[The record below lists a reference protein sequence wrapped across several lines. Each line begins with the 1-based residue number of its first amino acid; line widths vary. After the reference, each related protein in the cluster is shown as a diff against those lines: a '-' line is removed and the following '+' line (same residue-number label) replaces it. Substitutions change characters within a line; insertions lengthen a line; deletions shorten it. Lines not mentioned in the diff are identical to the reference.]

1 MICIMMYK
9 QNEEYQILKCHVFV
23 HASKALYQLYNLRM
37 SHHETTHS
45 RHILQLNLL
54 ASICVNIAVRTIST
68 NEKCGVLKTW
78 LARNKLQKLR
88 THHANWHRF
97 VLLSSTMLILLC
109 WCSTLLHSFSHT
121 LCGVSFLVEL
131 QQTISAQNPIPAW
144 KNMPM
149 MAIIASLPLAISAL
163 SFLVFSAGS
172 EEVNTLNPKSP
183 AYAAL
188 PGVCSW
194 ETSQK
199 AM

>member
-1 MICIMMYK
+1 MYTMWLINK
-9 QNEEYQILKCHVFV
+9 NKVYQICKCHVFV
-23 HASKALYQLYNLRM
+23 HASTALYQLYSLCM
-37 SHHETTHS
+37 SHHETIHS
-45 RHILQLNLL
+45 RHLLQLTLL
-54 ASICVNIAVRTIST
+54 ASICVNIAVRTTSNNQT
-68 NEKCGVLKTW
+68 RGVLKAW
-78 LARNKLQKLR
+78 LAGKKNFKLTQNCGSFLNDVDSVELMLYIVALFQP
-88 THHANWHRF
+88 HSLWCF
-97 VLLSSTMLILLC
+97 LS
-109 WCSTLLHSFSHT
+109 
-121 LCGVSFLVEL
+121 CGVV
-131 QQTISAQNPIPAW
+131 TNKICAQNPIPAW